1 MNWNNVF
8 FLIFPYL
15 SMIIA
20 IVVTIYR
27 AIYRPFTVS
36 SLSSQLLERKKLY
49 WGSISFHWG
58 IVIILLGH
66 LTAFL
71 FPGTLVL
78 WNSVPLR
85 LYLLEITGLALGIW
99 ALGGLLILVWRR
111 LSERRIQVVSSRMD
125 WVVLLFLLVSVVTGV
140 WTAAG
145 YRFGTYWFTAIFTPY
160 LWSLLT
166 LRPRPEMIAPLPL
179 VIQLHVLNFFI
190 LLVIFPFSRL
200 VHIITYPFGYLF
212 RPWQIVVRARRERM
226 GQAGEY

>member
-1 MNWNNVF
+1 MIWNNVL

-20 IVVTIYR
+20 VVVTVYR
-27 AIYRPFTVS
+27 AVYRPFTLS

-66 LTAFL
+66 LTALL

-99 ALGGLLILVWRR
+99 ALGGLLILIWRR
-111 LSERRIQVVSSRMD
+111 LSERRVRVVSSRMD
-125 WVVLLFLLVSVVTGV
+125 WVVLLLLLVSVVTGV

-166 LRPRPEMIAPLPL
+166 LQPRPEMIAPLPL
-179 VIQLHVLNFFI
+179 VIRLHVLNFFV
-190 LLVIFPFSRL
+190 LLVLFPFSRL
-200 VHIITYPFGYLF
+200 VHIITYPLGYIF
-212 RPWQIVVRARRERM
+212 RPWQIVVRARREGM
-226 GQAGEY
+226 GRAGEY